1 MYVYTLQIFQQ
12 KNRHQI
18 FIFTHNYTFYVAL
31 IIFAVVEQ
39 ITYCVY
45 GIAN

>member
-1 MYVYTLQIFQQ
+1 MFIRSKYFSR